1 MYTMS
6 EIFDEAWRDKAAAR
20 SVFYSHKSV
29 FYNGVKMSA
38 SRVGEQTY
46 TLENIGKGG
55 NYYTELNE
63 EEINVFLEKGW
74 RQGVYN
80 VAIKNHQNKI
90 EVLNRAINRTTKSKK
105 IDEAKKEMLISEYNN
120 LLETTIEKLNKIK
133 SRL

>member
-6 EIFDEAWRDKAAAR
+6 EIFDEAWRDNAAAR
-20 SVFYSHKSV
+20 SVGFSHRSV

-38 SRVGEQTY
+38 SRVGERTY
-46 TLENIGKGG
+46 TLENIGRGG

-63 EEINVFLEKGW
+63 EEVNVFLEKGW

-90 EVLNRAINRTTKSKK
+90 EALNRVIRRTTKSTK
-105 IDEAKKEMLISEYNN
+105 IDDAKKEVLISDYNN
-120 LLETTIEKLNKIK
+120 LLQTTIEKLNKIK
-133 SRL
+133 SKL

>member
-1 MYTMS
+1 MS
-6 EIFDEAWRDKAAAR
+6 EIFDEAWKDKAAAR
-20 SVFYSHKSV
+20 SVFAYHKSV

-38 SRVGEQTY
+38 TRVGERTY

-120 LLETTIEKLNKIK
+120 LLQTTIEKLNKIK